1 MMYKE
6 RFEAIELEPCE
17 LVMIRELAVNYR
29 KNLLE
34 KYHVENIREL
44 RGQYE
49 TWSEYEDIMQ
59 YYYLVLCNRLIEKI
73 PEVPQEILEQG
84 FLTETDNIVVG
95 SKIEKNRGDV

>member
-44 RGQYE
+44 HFRTNCCASLEEGQNGLH
-49 TWSEYEDIMQ
+49 SRRKVQ
-59 YYYLVLCNRLIEKI
+59 VR
-73 PEVPQEILEQG
+73 
-84 FLTETDNIVVG
+84 VV
-95 SKIEKNRGDV
+95 

>member
-1 MMYKE
+1 MTYKE
-6 RFEAIELEPCE
+6 GFEAIELEPCE

-34 KYHVENIREL
+34 KYHVESIREL

-73 PEVPQEILEQG
+73 PEVRQEVLEQG
-84 FLTETDNIVVG
+84 FLAETDNIIVG
-95 SKIEKNRGDV
+95 SKNKKNKGDV

>member
-17 LVMIRELAVNYR
+17 LVMIRELTVNYR

-34 KYHVENIREL
+34 KFHVENIREL

-49 TWSEYEDIMQ
+49 T
-59 YYYLVLCNRLIEKI
+59 
-73 PEVPQEILEQG
+73 
-84 FLTETDNIVVG
+84 
-95 SKIEKNRGDV
+95 

>member
-34 KYHVENIREL
+34 KYHVESIREL
-44 RGQYE
+44 RGQFE
-49 TWSEYEDIMQ
+49 TWSEYEDILQ
-59 YYYLVLCNRLIEKI
+59 YYYIVMCDRLIEKI
-73 PEVPQEILEQG
+73 PEVPQEVLEQG
-84 FLTETDNIVVG
+84 FLAETDNIIVG
-95 SKIEKNRGDV
+95 SKNKKNKGDV

>member
-6 RFEAIELEPCE
+6 RFEAIELEQCE

-29 KNLLE
+29 KNLLG
-34 KYHVENIREL
+34 KYHVESIREL

-49 TWSEYEDIMQ
+49 TWGEYEDIMQ

-73 PEVPQEILEQG
+73 PEVPQDILEWG
-84 FLTETDNIVVG
+84 FLAETNNIVVE
-95 SKIEKNRGDV
+95 S

>member
-34 KYHVENIREL
+34 KYHVESIREL
-44 RGQYE
+44 
-49 TWSEYEDIMQ
+49 T
-59 YYYLVLCNRLIEKI
+59 
-73 PEVPQEILEQG
+73 VPGMFMKRIWQ
-84 FLTETDNIVVG
+84 
-95 SKIEKNRGDV
+95 K

>member
-17 LVMIRELAVNYR
+17 LVMIRELVVNYR
-29 KNLLE
+29 RNLLE
-34 KYHVENIREL
+34 KYHVESIREL

-59 YYYLVLCNRLIEKI
+59 YYYQDLSNRLKEKI
-73 PEVPQEILEQG
+73 PEVTQDI
-84 FLTETDNIVVG
+84 
-95 SKIEKNRGDV
+95 